1 MIRRVRGNVPW
12 FIASLALAFMVWV
25 IATLQVDPIRVTVFN
40 NVPIQMIENDAM
52 IITNRSSLRRM
63 VAVEVRARQSTI
75 ERMTPEDLTV
85 RADLSNLNAGTHA
98 VPLTVSTARQATVD
112 TRPAQ
117 LTVTLEQRQAR
128 QKPVVVEFT
137 GEPPPGYQRGEPQ
150 LGQTQVLVTG
160 TLAQVD
166 RVDHIR
172 ATVDLSDQRTAFSRQ
187 VDIVAVNANGTILS
201 DVTLGTDTVEV
212 SIDIRQREDVVAL
225 PIRPQIDFESLAE
238 GYVVRLEMYTPQTAT
253 VRGSA
258 AALALLPDVLD
269 TAIIDLTNRT
279 ESFTINVPVQLP
291 DMLANGEVTLLEGQN
306 VTVDIVI
313 ETRVAQAQLDD
324 IEITVTGAVS
334 PVRVI
339 PSLVTVLVTGPQP
352 FIDALTADMIVVSV
366 DVTQLAPGTYDLQP
380 VVTISSGA
388 NQPDEIR
395 VIPSTV
401 GVIISATEP

>member
-1 MIRRVRGNVPW
+1 MIRRIRGNVPW
-12 FIASLALAFMVWV
+12 FIASLVLAFMVWV
-25 IATLQVDPIRVTVFN
+25 VATLQVDPIRVTVFN
-40 NVPIQMIENDAM
+40 NVPIQLIENDAM
-52 IITNRSSLRRM
+52 IITNRASLRRM

-98 VPLTVSTARQATVD
+98 VPLHVSTARQATVD

-128 QKPVVVEFT
+128 QKPVVVEIL

-166 RVDHIR
+166 RVDRIR
-172 ATVDLSDQRTAFSRQ
+172 ATVDLSDQRTTFSQQ
-187 VDIVAVNANGTILS
+187 VSVEAVNSNGTILS
-201 DVTLGTDTVEV
+201 DVALGADTVE
-212 SIDIRQREDVVAL
+212 ITIEIRQREDVVAL
-225 PIRPQIDFESLAE
+225 AIRPQIDFDSLAD
-238 GYVVRLEMYTPQTAT
+238 GYVVRLETYTPQTAT

-258 AALALLPDVLD
+258 AALALLPDLLD
-269 TAIIDLTNRT
+269 TATIDLTDRT
-279 ESFTINVPVQLP
+279 ESFTINVPLQLP
-291 DMLANGEVTLLEGQN
+291 DSLSNGEITLLEGQT

-313 ETRVAQAQLDD
+313 EARIAQAQLDD
-324 IEITVTGAVS
+324 VAVTVTGAVS

-352 FIDALTADMIVVSV
+352 LIDVLTADEIVVSV

-380 VVTISSGA
+380 TVTVSSGTA
-388 NQPDEIR
+388 EPDEIR

-401 GVIISATEP
+401 GVIISAVEP